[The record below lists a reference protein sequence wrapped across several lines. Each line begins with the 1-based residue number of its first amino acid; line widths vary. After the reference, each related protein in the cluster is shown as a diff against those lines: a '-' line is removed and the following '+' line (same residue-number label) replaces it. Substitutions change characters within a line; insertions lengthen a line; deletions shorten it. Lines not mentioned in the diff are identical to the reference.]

1 MWYDLVFQCTIW
13 MRPEWEK
20 SVLPEE
26 IAVESFTEWFRDAEP
41 RIRHALTA
49 TFGFQ
54 VGMDVAADALS
65 HAWEHWDLVRA
76 KPNPMGY
83 VYGVGRN
90 KGRRVVGRRPPVFP
104 DVPTQRIPHV
114 EPGLPTAVAALSEK
128 QRVVVTL
135 VYAYEWTF
143 SEVAELLGIAKT
155 TVQSHGERGVRKLRR
170 TLGVEL

>member
-26 IAVESFTEWFRDAEP
+26 LAVESFTEWFRDAEP

-76 KPNPMGY
+76 KPNPMAMCMGLAATR
-83 VYGVGRN
+83 GDGWLA
-90 KGRRVVGRRPPVFP
+90 VVHPCSQMCRHSAFRMSNR
-104 DVPTQRIPHV
+104 DCRQRLLRYPRS
-114 EPGLPTAVAALSEK
+114 SE
-128 QRVVVTL
+128 
-135 VYAYEWTF
+135 
-143 SEVAELLGIAKT
+143 S
-155 TVQSHGERGVRKLRR
+155 S
-170 TLGVEL
+170 